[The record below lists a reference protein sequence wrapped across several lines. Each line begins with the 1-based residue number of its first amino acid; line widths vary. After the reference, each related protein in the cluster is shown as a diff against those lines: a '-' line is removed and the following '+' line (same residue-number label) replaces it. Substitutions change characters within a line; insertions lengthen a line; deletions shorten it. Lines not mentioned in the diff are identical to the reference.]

1 MNSSSP
7 PIASDDEQQQSL
19 KNKFAQIKAKF
30 EQKNVSN
37 VMATPTLSSINSGS
51 STTTTTRQNSRK
63 QMDDLYARH
72 RRASNESIPINRIEN
87 DNKNSMGYSTR
98 SSELQNNYRRSQ
110 SIGSE
115 RSKASSFRRFDS
127 ADEADEEVRRIHRQ
141 GKRFNFNYFS
151 MILYS
156 L

>member
-1 MNSSSP
+1 MKSSSRPTHSTSP
-7 PIASDDEQQQSL
+7 PIVSDDDQQPL

-30 EQKNVSN
+30 EQKNVSK
-37 VMATPTLSSINSGS
+37 VMATPSISSNNSTN
-51 STTTTTRQNSRK
+51 TTTARQNSRK

-72 RRASNESIPINRIEN
+72 RRASNESVPM
-87 DNKNSMGYSTR
+87 NKIDDDKTNSMGYSNR
-98 SSELQNNYRRSQ
+98 STEMQNNYRRSQ

-141 GKRFNFNYFS
+141 GKIQFN
-151 MILYS
+151 S
-156 L
+156 LFF